1 MIEKI
6 TDEERAKRKQLGL
19 PLAKPLQYMK
29 RAEGTFRKIGV
40 VDFEIEETFPSG
52 WSMLCITLE
61 NGEKIKIHSAYFAE
75 MQKATFE
82 KDIKKEREAF

>member
-1 MIEKI
+1 MVSEDEKI
-6 TDEERAKRKQLGL
+6 KRKQLGL
-19 PLAKPLQYMK
+19 PTSKTLRYMK
-29 RAEGTFRKIGV
+29 RAEGTFKKIDV
-40 VDFEIEETFPSG
+40 IDFEIEETFPSG